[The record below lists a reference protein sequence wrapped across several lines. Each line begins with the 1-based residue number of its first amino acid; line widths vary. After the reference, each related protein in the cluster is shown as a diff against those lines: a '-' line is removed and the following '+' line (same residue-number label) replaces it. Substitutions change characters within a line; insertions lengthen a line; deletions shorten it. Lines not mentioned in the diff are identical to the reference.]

1 MKTKF
6 TILTLLLLALGTRL
20 SPALA
25 QESTAFTYQGQLHD
39 GSTNAN
45 GAYTMIFTL
54 YSAPTGGNQI
64 GGSST
69 NQLTLVNGLF
79 TVNLDFGNVFDGTAR
94 WLDITVTNGGVTQTL
109 TPRVQLLPAPYA
121 QFANAAGSAANI
133 ANGSWSATV
142 GNFQSYS
149 NIFSIA
155 ADNSYVLALSTNGV
169 IVNGGLQASQ
179 LGIGNDYNIGV
190 DYNGGL
196 ALYTGNS
203 NADLTV
209 NNLTLNGDTIHFP
222 AQQGANISVSTNGD
236 FTFDGNVKITSLGN
250 ITLPVPGGSNVTIS
264 ANNQGIN
271 INGITL
277 NTNGIILPTSD
288 RNRSITTTT
297 SGIVLDGVTVSENTG
312 VTLPNASGNRTMLAE
327 STGFYMNS
335 NVRVGGYVN
344 ATAFN
349 IVSDR
354 NLKEQFQP
362 VNSADVLELV
372 ANLPI
377 TSWNYKQDAAT
388 RHIGPMAQDF
398 YSAFNV
404 GTDERHIATVDEDGV
419 ALAAIQGLN
428 EKLKAEAA
436 EKDAQI
442 KALEKRLSDLE
453 TLVKTAGENK

>member
-6 TILTLLLLALGTRL
+6 TILALLLLALGIRL
-20 SPALA
+20 TPALA

-45 GAYTMIFTL
+45 GAYTMIFAL
-54 YSAPTGGNQI
+54 YSAPTSGNQI

-79 TVNLDFGNVFDGTAR
+79 TVDLDFGNAFDGHAR

-155 ADNSYVLALSTNGV
+155 ANNSYVLALSTNGV

-179 LGIGNDYNIGV
+179 IGIGNDYNIGV

-203 NADLTV
+203 NADLTI
-209 NNLTLNGDTIHFP
+209 NNLTLNGNSLQFP

-250 ITLPVPGGSNVTIS
+250 ITLPVPGGSVASSTAS
-264 ANNQGIN
+264 APASRSNQN
-271 INGITL
+271 PVYCENAPEL
-277 NTNGIILPTSD
+277 
-288 RNRSITTTT
+288 RS
-297 SGIVLDGVTVSENTG
+297 VFCFQ
-312 VTLPNASGNRTMLAE
+312 E
-327 STGFYMNS
+327 STGS
-335 NVRVGGYVN
+335 GR
-344 ATAFN
+344 
-349 IVSDR
+349 
-354 NLKEQFQP
+354 
-362 VNSADVLELV
+362 
-372 ANLPI
+372 LP
-377 TSWNYKQDAAT
+377 A
-388 RHIGPMAQDF
+388 
-398 YSAFNV
+398 V
-404 GTDERHIATVDEDGV
+404 
-419 ALAAIQGLN
+419 
-428 EKLKAEAA
+428 
-436 EKDAQI
+436 
-442 KALEKRLSDLE
+442 
-453 TLVKTAGENK
+453 

>member
-6 TILTLLLLALGTRL
+6 TILALLLLALGIRL

-45 GAYTMIFTL
+45 GPYTMIFAL
-54 YSAPTGGNQI
+54 YSAPTGGTQI
-64 GGSST
+64 GSSST

-79 TVNLDFGNVFDGTAR
+79 TVNLDFGNAFDGHAR

-121 QFANAAGSAANI
+121 LYANAAGSAANL

-155 ADNSYVLALSTNGV
+155 ANNSYVLALSTNGV
-169 IVNGGLQASQ
+169 IVNGGLQANQ
-179 LGIGNDYNIGV
+179 LGIGNDYNLGL
-190 DYNGGL
+190 DYGNGGL
-196 ALYTGNS
+196 GLYTGNS
-203 NADLTV
+203 NADLTI
-209 NNLTLNGDTIHFP
+209 NNLTLNGNTIRFP

-250 ITLPVPGGSNVTIS
+250 ITLPVPGGSVAIS

-271 INGITL
+271 VNGISL
-277 NTNGIILPTSD
+277 STNGIILPGSD

-297 SGIVLDGVTVSENTG
+297 SGIVLDGVTVSQNTG
-312 VTLPNASGNRTMLAE
+312 VTLPNINGDRIMLAE

-335 NVRVGGYVN
+335 NVRVGGEVK
-344 ATAFN
+344 ATVFTT
-349 IVSDR
+349 VSDR
-354 NLKEQFQP
+354 NLKELFQA
-362 VNSADVLELV
+362 VNPADVLDRV
-372 ANLPI
+372 VNLPI
-377 TSWNYKQDAAT
+377 TSWNFKSDAAT

-398 YSAFNV
+398 YAAFNV
-404 GTDERHIATVDEDGV
+404 GTDDRHIATVDEDGV

-436 EKDAQI
+436 AKDAQI
-442 KALEKRLSDLE
+442 KALEKRLYDLE
-453 TLVKTAGENK
+453 TLMKTAGENK

>member
-45 GAYTMIFTL
+45 GAYTMIFAL

-79 TVNLDFGNVFDGTAR
+79 TVNLDFGNAFDGHAR
-94 WLDITVTNGGVTQTL
+94 WLDITVTNGGMTQTL

-155 ADNSYVLALSTNGV
+155 ANNSYVLALSTNGV
-169 IVNGGLQASQ
+169 IVNGGLQADQ
-179 LGIGNDYNIGV
+179 LGIGNDYNIEV
-190 DYNGGL
+190 DYNGGF
-196 ALYTGNS
+196 ALNTGNS
-203 NADLTV
+203 NADLTI

-222 AQQGANISVSTNGD
+222 AQQGANISVGTNGD

-250 ITLPVPGGSNVTIS
+250 ITLPVLGGSVAIS

-271 INGITL
+271 VNGISL
-277 NTNGIILPTSD
+277 STNGIILPGPD
-288 RNRSITTTT
+288 RNRSISTTT
-297 SGIVLDGVTVSENTG
+297 SGIVLDGVTVSQNTG
-312 VTLPNASGNRTMLAE
+312 VTLPNINGDRIMLAE

-335 NVRVGGYVN
+335 NVRVGGEVK
-344 ATAFN
+344 ATVFTT
-349 IVSDR
+349 VSDR
-354 NLKEQFQP
+354 NLKELFQP
-362 VNSADVLELV
+362 VNPADVLDRV
-372 ANLPI
+372 VNLPI
-377 TSWNYKQDAAT
+377 TSWNFKQDAAT

>member
-45 GAYTMIFTL
+45 GAYTMIFAL

-79 TVNLDFGNVFDGTAR
+79 TVNLDFGNAFDGHAR
-94 WLDITVTNGGVTQTL
+94 WLDITVTNGGMTQTL

-155 ADNSYVLALSTNGV
+155 ANNSYVLALSTNGV
-169 IVNGGLQASQ
+169 IVNGGLQADQ
-179 LGIGNDYNIGV
+179 LGIGNDYNIEV
-190 DYNGGL
+190 DYNGGF
-196 ALYTGNS
+196 ALNTGNS
-203 NADLTV
+203 NADLTI

-222 AQQGANISVSTNGD
+222 AQQGANISVGTNGD

-250 ITLPVPGGSNVTIS
+250 ITLPVLGGSVAIS

-271 INGITL
+271 VNGISL
-277 NTNGIILPTSD
+277 STNGIILPGPD
-288 RNRSITTTT
+288 RVRSITTTT
-297 SGIVLDGVTVSENTG
+297 SGIVLDGVTVSQNTG
-312 VTLPNASGNRTMLAE
+312 IVLPNNSGNRTLSAE
-327 STGFYMNS
+327 SQGFYMDN

-349 IVSDR
+349 TGSDR

-362 VNSADVLELV
+362 VNTADVLDRV
-372 ANLPI
+372 ASLPI
-377 TSWNYKQDAAT
+377 TSWNFKQDATT

>member
-6 TILTLLLLALGTRL
+6 TILALLLLALGVRL
-20 SPALA
+20 TPVLA

-45 GAYTMIFTL
+45 GTYTMIFAL

-79 TVNLDFGNVFDGTAR
+79 TVDLDFGNAFDGHAR
-94 WLDITVTNGGVTQTL
+94 WLDITVTNGGITQTL

-133 ANGSWSATV
+133 ANGSWSATA
-142 GNFQSYS
+142 GNFLGYS
-149 NIFSIA
+149 NVFGISA
-155 ADNSYVLALSTNGV
+155 NNALVLGLSTNGV
-169 IVNGGLQASQ
+169 LVNGDLQANGFS
-179 LGIGNDYNIGV
+179 LGQNESITDDG
-190 DYNGGL
+190 NGGFSL
-196 ALYTGNS
+196 SAGNN
-203 NADLTV
+203 NANLMI
-209 NNLTLNGDTIHFP
+209 NNLTLNGDTIQFP
-222 AQQGANISVSTNGD
+222 AQSGGIIQVSTNGD

-250 ITLPVPGGSNVTIS
+250 ITLPVPGGNVTIS
-264 ANNQGIN
+264 ANNQGVN
-271 INGITL
+271 VNGISL
-277 NTNGIILPTSD
+277 STNGIILPTSD

-297 SGIVLDGVTVSENTG
+297 SGIVLDGVTVSQNTG
-312 VTLPNASGNRTMLAE
+312 IVLPNDAGDRIMLAE
-327 STGFYMNS
+327 SQGFYMNS

-349 IVSDR
+349 TGSDR

-362 VNSADVLELV
+362 VNSADVLDRV

-377 TSWNYKQDAAT
+377 TSWNFKQDATT

-404 GTDERHIATVDEDGV
+404 GTDDRHIATVDEDGV

-436 EKDAQI
+436 AKDAQT

>member
-1 MKTKF
+1 MKNKF
-6 TILTLLLLALGTRL
+6 TLLALLLALGVRL
-20 SPALA
+20 APALA

-45 GAYTMIFTL
+45 GAYTMIFAL
-54 YSAPTGGNQI
+54 YSAPTGGTQI

-79 TVNLDFGNVFDGTAR
+79 TVNLDFGNAFDGHAR

-155 ADNSYVLALSTNGV
+155 ANNSLVLGLSTNGV
-169 IVNGGLQASQ
+169 LVNGGLQASQ

-190 DYNGGL
+190 DGNGGL

-203 NADLTV
+203 NSDLTI
-209 NNLTLNGDTIHFP
+209 NNLTLNGNSLQFP
-222 AQQGANISVSTNGD
+222 AQQGANISVGTNGD

-250 ITLPVPGGSNVTIS
+250 ITLPVPGGSVAIS

-297 SGIVLDGVTVSENTG
+297 AGIVLDGVTVSRNTG
-312 VTLPNASGNRTMLAE
+312 IVLPNDSGDRIMLAE

-362 VNSADVLELV
+362 VNPADVLDRV

>member
-6 TILTLLLLALGTRL
+6 TILALLLLALGIRL
-20 SPALA
+20 TPALA

-45 GAYTMIFTL
+45 GAYTMIFAL
-54 YSAPTGGNQI
+54 YSAPTSGNQI

-79 TVNLDFGNVFDGTAR
+79 TVDLDFGNAFDGHAR

-155 ADNSYVLALSTNGV
+155 ANNSYVLALSTNGV

-179 LGIGNDYNIGV
+179 IGIGNDYNIGV

-203 NADLTV
+203 NADLTI
-209 NNLTLNGDTIHFP
+209 NNLTLNGNSLQFP

-250 ITLPVPGGSNVTIS
+250 ITLPVPGGSVAIS
-264 ANNQGIN
+264 ANNQGVN
-271 INGITL
+271 VNGITL
-277 NTNGIILPTSD
+277 NTNGIILPGSD

-312 VTLPNASGNRTMLAE
+312 ITLPNTNGNRTMSAF
-327 STGFYMNS
+327 SQGMN
-335 NVRVGGYVN
+335 
-344 ATAFN
+344 FN
-349 IVSDR
+349 CSVFCTSINPSSDR

-362 VNSADVLELV
+362 VNPADVLDRV

-428 EKLKAEAA
+428 EKLKTEAA
-436 EKDAQI
+436 AKDAQI

-453 TLVKTAGENK
+453 ALVKTAGENK